1 MHKPRRLIHDK
12 PPVAGCIKVRPEDF
26 VVNELPLYEP
36 CGEGEHLY
44 MCVRKRGMSHET
56 MTRLIA
62 DGMGVKPRAIGT
74 AGRKDRIAVT
84 TQLVSV
90 HLPGEPDRI
99 PNIQHE
105 GIEVAWHDRH
115 TNKLRTGHLIGN
127 RFDIRIREIDP
138 MKVTTLQKRLN
149 VLAEQGLPN
158 VFGTQR
164 FGNEQNNHLLGAALV
179 TNQFDKLVDLILAG
193 DEKHH
198 GAARGGDYKKAFD
211 SWPLGNPV
219 QRTVLEALVKGKSA
233 QAACRR
239 ISKSMQKLWVNALQ
253 SWVFNL
259 TLHRRLRE
267 GTWNTLQEGDLAWKH
282 LGGGRTFEATAE
294 DIATEEL
301 QHRVASMELSP
312 TGPLWGPKMRMP
324 TGKVLEGELADLE
337 EGGVVDALQQNDRRL
352 AAGAR
357 RPLRVPLNNAS
368 IGSGVDEHGGFV
380 RVQFELPAGSYA
392 TAVVEEILAVPSV
405 QFRDSP
411 STASP

>member
-1 MHKPRRLIHDK
+1 MYEPRRLLDDM
-12 PPVAGCIKVRPEDF
+12 PLVAGCIKVRPEDF
-26 VVNELPLYEP
+26 VVDELPLYEP

-44 MCVRKRGMSHET
+44 MSVRKRGMSHET

-62 DGMGVKPRAIGT
+62 NGMGVKPRAVGT
-74 AGRKDRIAVT
+74 AGRKDRNAVT

-99 PNIQHE
+99 PMFSHE

-138 MKVTTLQKRLN
+138 VKVTILQKRLN

-158 VFGTQR
+158 AFGPQR
-164 FGNEQNNHLLGAALV
+164 FGNEQNNQLLGAALV
-179 TNQFDKLVDLILAG
+179 TNQFEQLVSLILAG

-198 GAARGGDYKKAFD
+198 GAARDGDYKTAFE

-219 QRTVLEALVKGKSA
+219 QQTVLEALVQGKKA

-267 GTWNTLQEGDLAWKH
+267 GTWNTLLEGDLAWKH

-294 DIATEEL
+294 DIATKEF
-301 QHRVASMELSP
+301 QHRVTCMELSP

-324 TGKVLEGELADLE
+324 KGEVLEGELADLE
-337 EGGVVDALQQNDRRL
+337 EGGVVDALQHNDKRL

-357 RPLRVPLNNAS
+357 RPLRVPLNNTS

-392 TAVVEEILAVPSV
+392 TVVVEELLGVPS
-405 QFRDSP
+405 FKLRDRKSTSSP
-411 STASP
+411 